1 MKKYLNFTILL
12 LFLFVLIQI
21 LLNSNIYM
29 NCIQDSIVF
38 WKDRIVTT
46 ILPFLLLSEFL
57 INYGFINVINILIGP
72 FFKWLFNIN
81 SNVVYIF
88 FMSLLSGFPSSA
100 IYINNLYQNKLISYE
115 SANKAL
121 IICHFSNPLFIIGFI
136 GNIIGIKYGY
146 YILIIHYLS
155 TIIIGII
162 YRKHDNGIENINN
175 LICNKFGT
183 VLKNGIKKAIDNL
196 LLVLG
201 TIIFFN
207 ILNATLNFIE
217 LPTFLK
223 ILLNMFLELSN
234 GVNYVINSFDI
245 KLQCLFISMIL
256 SFGGLCVHFQIISI
270 LEESKIKYQN
280 YLISRILQSLISGV
294 LVLITFNII
303 VN

>member
-21 LLNSNIYM
+21 LLNSNIYI
-29 NCIQDSIVF
+29 NCIQDSIIF
-38 WKDRIVTT
+38 WKDRLVTT

-57 INYGFINVINILIGP
+57 INYGFINIINILFGKIL
-72 FFKWLFNIN
+72 KKIFNIN
-81 SNVVYIF
+81 SNACYVF
-88 FMSLLSGFPSSA
+88 FMSLLSGFPSGA
-100 IYINNLYQNKLISYE
+100 IYINDLYQKKLISSE

-136 GNIIGIKYGY
+136 GNVIGIKYGY

-162 YRKHDNGIENINN
+162 YRKNNNGEEIINKYVS
-175 LICNKFGT
+175 NKFGN
-183 VLKNGIKKAIDNL
+183 VLRNSIKKAIDNL
-196 LLVLG
+196 LLILG

-207 ILNATLNFIE
+207 ILSTTLNFID
-217 LPTFLK
+217 LPIFLK
-223 ILLNMFLELSN
+223 NFINMFLELSN
-234 GVNYVINSFDI
+234 GINFVINNFDI

-280 YLISRILQSLISGV
+280 YLISRILQSLISGI
-294 LVLITFNII
+294 LVLITFNLL
-303 VN
+303 